1 MPKNPINQRVKLTE
15 LKSQLFRALSNPVR
29 IRILDELRTEEKTVT
44 EIRDKLEI
52 ELPNVSQQLAVLKAS
67 NLVLARKQGVNIYYS
82 CANPKLFKLLD
93 VAKEIFQAQ
102 LNDLQEALRK

>member
-1 MPKNPINQRVKLTE
+1 MVNQRKKLTE
-15 LKSQLFRALSNPVR
+15 LKSELFKALSNPVR
-29 IRILDELRTEEKTVT
+29 IRILDELRLGERTVT

-52 ELPNVSQQLAVLKAS
+52 ELPNVSQQLTVLKTN
-67 NLVLARKQGVNIYYS
+67 NLVVARKQGVNIYYS

-102 LNDLQEALRK
+102 LSDLQEALGK

>member
-1 MPKNPINQRVKLTE
+1 MPKNQTQQRKKLTE
-15 LKSQLFRALSNPVR
+15 LKSELFKALSNPVR
-29 IRILDELRTEEKTVT
+29 IRILDELRTGEKTVS

-52 ELPNVSQQLAVLKAS
+52 ELPNVSQQLTVLKTN
-67 NLVLARKQGVNIYYS
+67 NLVFARKQGVNIYYS

-102 LNDLQEALRK
+102 LSDLQEALG

>member
-102 LNDLQEALRK
+102 LNDLQEALGK

>member
-67 NLVLARKQGVNIYYS
+67 NLVLSRKQGVNIYYS

>member
-1 MPKNPINQRVKLTE
+1 M
-15 LKSQLFRALSNPVR
+15 R
-29 IRILDELRTEEKTVT
+29 IRILDELRLGEKTVT

-52 ELPNVSQQLAVLKAS
+52 ELPNVSQQLTVLKTN
-67 NLVLARKQGVNIYYS
+67 NLVVARKQGVNIYYS

-102 LNDLQEALRK
+102 LSDLQEALGK

>member
-1 MPKNPINQRVKLTE
+1 MPKNMVNQRKKLTE
-15 LKSQLFRALSNPVR
+15 LKSELFKALSNPVR
-29 IRILDELRTEEKTVT
+29 IRILDELRLGERTVT

-52 ELPNVSQQLAVLKAS
+52 ELPNVSQQLTVLKTN
-67 NLVLARKQGVNIYYS
+67 NLVVARKQGVNIYYS

-102 LNDLQEALRK
+102 LSDLQEALGK

>member
-15 LKSQLFRALSNPVR
+15 LKSQLFKALSNPVR

>member
-1 MPKNPINQRVKLTE
+1 MPKNIVNQRKKLTE
-15 LKSQLFRALSNPVR
+15 LKSELFKALSNPVR
-29 IRILDELRTEEKTVT
+29 IRILDELRLGEKTVT

-52 ELPNVSQQLAVLKAS
+52 ELPNVSQQLTVLKTN
-67 NLVLARKQGVNIYYS
+67 NLVVARKQGVNIYYS

-102 LNDLQEALRK
+102 LSDLQEALGK

>member
-29 IRILDELRTEEKTVT
+29 IRILDELRAEEKTVT

-102 LNDLQEALRK
+102 LIDLQEALKK